1 VTSDFAAASS
11 SAGEQ
16 NPHAAGRSWVD
27 ASRALRWV
35 LALAL
40 VLSALAVYSYWL
52 FAGEH
57 LACQVVTVTTAGS
70 RASTTTTQTCALPDW
85 TDFIL
90 VLAAAVVLLIPDA
103 QRLRIGGFE
112 FERLSDRIE
121 EQTREINQ
129 LRQTV
134 NTTVNVGS
142 DLIIQARNG
151 FRETKDI
158 LDRVRGFLPQTP
170 EVREQLAAVDQLER
184 RAANESWPDLFAGIM
199 TMHTLIDAAAN
210 ASAEALLRISEAAD
224 TAEEEAASEE
234 AGSVISDYL

>member
-1 VTSDFAAASS
+1 MKG
-11 SAGEQ
+11 SAE
-16 NPHAAGRSWVD
+16 PRSWVE
-27 ASRALRWV
+27 ATRALRWT

-40 VLSALAVYSYWL
+40 VLAALAVFCYWL
-52 FAGEH
+52 FAGRH
-57 LACQVVTVTTAGS
+57 LACQVVTVTNGTTS
-70 RASTTTTQTCALPDW
+70 STTTQTCGLPDV
-85 TDFIL
+85 TDFVY
-90 VLAAAVVLLIPDA
+90 VLAAVVVLLVPDA

-134 NTTVNVGS
+134 STTVNIGS
-142 DLIIQARNG
+142 DLINQARNG

-170 EVREQLAAVDQLER
+170 DIQAQLDAVDELES

-199 TMHTLIDAAAN
+199 TMHNLIDAAGR
-210 ASAEALLRISEAAD
+210 ASAEALLRTSEAAD
-224 TAEEEAASEE
+224 TAEGEAQAEEAE
-234 AGSVISDYL
+234 SVISDYLGEADSTEEGRP

>member
-1 VTSDFAAASS
+1 MNAS
-11 SAGEQ
+11 AK
-16 NPHAAGRSWVD
+16 RRTWVETT
-27 ASRALRWV
+27 RALRWT

-40 VLSALAVYSYWL
+40 VLAALAVFCYWL
-52 FAGEH
+52 FAGRH
-57 LACQVVTVTTAGS
+57 LACQVVTVTNGTTS
-70 RASTTTTQTCALPDW
+70 STTTQTCGLPDV
-85 TDFIL
+85 TDFVY
-90 VLAAAVVLLIPDA
+90 VLAAVVVLLVPDA

-134 NTTVNVGS
+134 STTVNIGS
-142 DLIIQARNG
+142 DLINQARNG

-170 EVREQLAAVDQLER
+170 EIQAQLDAVDELES

-199 TMHTLIDAAAN
+199 TMHNLIDAAGR
-210 ASAEALLRISEAAD
+210 ASAEALLRTSEAAD
-224 TAEEEAASEE
+224 TAEGEAQAEEAE
-234 AGSVISDYL
+234 SVISDYLGEADSTEEGRP